1 MTNTPKYANKTC
13 HKCGAKRSQP
23 LMVSKQIYV
32 ETGKSQ
38 TTITGATFVGAGLG
52 DKAAQRAIA
61 RAGFNSGERTYTRK
75 KTVWECK
82 NCKSTV
88 FTISPNT
95 PVSDKKSA
103 VETLSSPVKEKEKTS
118 WWLWVFCIFTI
129 IMVLSL
135 MSG

>member
-32 ETGKSQ
+32 ESGKSQ
-38 TTITGATFVGAGLG
+38 TTITGATFFGAGLG

-82 NCKSTV
+82 NCNSPV

-95 PVSDKKSA
+95 QVPDTKPVVNA
-103 VETLSSPVKEKEKTS
+103 LISPVKKGEKTP
-118 WWLWVFCIFTI
+118 WWVWAFWIFV
-129 IMVLSL
+129 IMTVLSL